1 MARPPYRIARQ
12 EHIGTA
18 LNDLVQRGVVQR
30 WRFEYDEETGTAY
43 FDITTKAKRTS
54 ELDSLTFTSTRLT
67 TRDTEKFVQAR
78 YDELMVRWKAVP
90 HPGSAKHLRET
101 LAWIAEG

>member
-1 MARPPYRIARQ
+1 MARYPFRIARQ
-12 EHIGTA
+12 EHVGTA
-18 LNDLVQRGVVQR
+18 LDDLVERGVVHS
-30 WRFEYDEETGTAY
+30 WRFEYDNINSRAL
-43 FDITTKAKRTS
+43 FVVTTDGAS
-54 ELDSLTFTSTRLT
+54 EVLLTKEA
-67 TRDTEKFVQAR
+67 EKFVQAR